1 MKDHRISRRAVLAG
15 TVATGALGLGKL
27 PARAAEPQWKK
38 YAGTKL
44 EVMLAKGPRG
54 DNLQKNIKEFTDLTG
69 IQVESEQIP
78 EQQQR
83 QKAVI
88 ELASGKPSFDV
99 IHLSYHV
106 QKRQFEK
113 GGWLADISGYMKD
126 PTLTAPDL
134 VESDFSAAG
143 LQYAKNDKGQMLSL
157 PWSVDYFILY
167 TTRSCSRRKAS
178 RCRRRWTRWSRLPK
192 SSPTPRTAPS
202 GSSGAACAMP

>member
-54 DNLQKNIKEFTDLTG
+54 DNLQKNIKEFTELTG

-99 IHLSYHV
+99 VHLSYHV

-113 GGWLADISGYMKD
+113 GGWLADISGYLAD
-126 PTLTAPDL
+126 STLTDPAL
-134 VESDFSAAG
+134 VETDFADAG
-143 LQYAKNDKGQMLSL
+143 MLFAKDGQGVLRSL
-157 PWSVDYFILY
+157 PFSVDYWIVY
-167 TTRSCSRRKAS
+167 WNKE
-178 RCRRRWTRWSRLPK
+178 
-192 SSPTPRTAPS
+192 
-202 GSSGAACAMP
+202 